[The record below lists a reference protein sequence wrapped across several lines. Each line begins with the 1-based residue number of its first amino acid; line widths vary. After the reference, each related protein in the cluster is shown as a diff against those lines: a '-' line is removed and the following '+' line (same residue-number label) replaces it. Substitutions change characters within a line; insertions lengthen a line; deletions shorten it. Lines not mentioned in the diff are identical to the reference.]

1 MQGAELCFPEKVY
14 GKVSPQMEK
23 EKLPILCCSAIKTA
37 STGDFIKQET
47 YFSRMALEP
56 AKFEYHQ
63 LCSLEHDFRQCYP
76 KLFSTNFSI
85 KA

>member
-63 LCSLEHDFRQCYP
+63 LCSLEQF
-76 KLFSTNFSI
+76 I
-85 KA
+85 